1 MAEQDTQN
9 TQDTEITLGA
19 GRLLGL
25 FFGLV
30 VLCAL
35 FFVVG
40 YRLGR
45 SSTVSPAQLTDS
57 AAPPEP
63 SSPAVKH
70 SASQSAMV
78 IKSDC
83 ASTPAGCAG
92 AGDSTAAAGADN
104 SGATAPPVLPV
115 ATTTQSSTP
124 AAPEISKPEVQSGY
138 IVQVAAVTKQQDAEA
153 LVAAL
158 KKKQY
163 PVFIVTPTTDNLFHV
178 QIGPFGD
185 ARDAESIRSRLV
197 SDGYNPIVK
206 R

>member
-9 TQDTEITLGA
+9 TQDTEVTLGA

-30 VLCAL
+30 VLCAV

-45 SSTVSPAQLTDS
+45 SSTVSPAQLTDTT
-57 AAPPEP
+57 APPQP

-78 IKSDC
+78 IKNDC
-83 ASTPAGCAG
+83 ASTPAGCTG
-92 AGDSTAAAGADN
+92 AGDATASDN
-104 SGATAPPVLPV
+104 SGAIPPPVLPAT
-115 ATTTQSSTP
+115 ATTQTATP
-124 AAPEISKPEVQSGY
+124 VAPEISKPEVQSGY

-163 PVFIVTPTTDNLFHV
+163 PVFIVTPTTDSLFHV